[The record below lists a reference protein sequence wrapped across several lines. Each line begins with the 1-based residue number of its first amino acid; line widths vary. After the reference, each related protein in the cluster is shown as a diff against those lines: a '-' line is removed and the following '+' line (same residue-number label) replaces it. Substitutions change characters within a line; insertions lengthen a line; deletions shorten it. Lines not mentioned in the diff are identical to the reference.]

1 MPHVIN
7 FFVKMY
13 EIMGNNMFS
22 HVSKFKEVRELIG
35 KWH

>member
-7 FFVKMY
+7 FFVQMY